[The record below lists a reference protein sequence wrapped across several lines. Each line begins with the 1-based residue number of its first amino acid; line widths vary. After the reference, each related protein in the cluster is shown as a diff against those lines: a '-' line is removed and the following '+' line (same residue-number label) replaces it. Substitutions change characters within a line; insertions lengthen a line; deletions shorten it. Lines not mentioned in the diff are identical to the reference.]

1 MYFKY
6 DHCLDP
12 TLVYGAMLRVKLSS
26 SLAEN
31 YDWFVCQYEADMW
44 EARKLLP
51 RIADRVISEYDF
63 LRDGVTAQ
71 DPDFDR
77 VFFVPYNGVHEHLD
91 VTTATVDY
99 RK

>member
-31 YDWFVCQYEADMW
+31 YDWFVCEYEADLW

-51 RIADRVISEYDF
+51 RIADRVVSEYDF
-63 LRDGVTAQ
+63 VRNDCVEVS
-71 DPDFDR
+71 DR